1 MSPLVE
7 PPKPAWSRDSVAL
20 KLPGISSLEDLSEN
34 WAFGGA
40 DGSGVR
46 VAVIDSG
53 IDAQHPQL
61 DGCVDVENGV
71 SFAVGDD
78 GEVGAAVGPHD
89 DVFGHGTACAGIV
102 HSLAPKARMTSVKV
116 LGPGLGG
123 KAAAFHA
130 GLAWAVDHEP
140 RFDVINLSL
149 GTHKRD
155 WALAFHEVCDRAY
168 FRGSMVVTAANNVQK
183 TSFPSLFASVT
194 SVASSLTDDPRRFH
208 FNPQPPTEFLARGI
222 DVPVLWRG
230 GNTSVATGN
239 SFAAPHISGLI
250 ALVRS
255 KHPDL
260 RPFQVKTVL
269 WATAANVLEAE
280 PAEFAGR
287 LSRVMKQTRATRAS
301 RASRI
306 VVNQRPGSP
315 GQTVGRVHL
324 PDAGAGHVSGSGG

>member
-1 MSPLVE
+1 MSTNDE
-7 PPKPAWSRDSVAL
+7 PDRPAWSRDSASL
-20 KLPGISSLEDLSEN
+20 KLPGIASIEDLSET

-40 DGSGVR
+40 DGAGVR

-53 IDAQHPQL
+53 IDAAHDQL
-61 DGCVDVENGV
+61 EGCVDADSGV
-71 SFAVGDD
+71 SLSMDDD
-78 GEVGAAVGPHD
+78 GGVQADIGDHE
-89 DVFGHGTACAGIV
+89 DVFGHGTACAGII
-102 HSLAPKARMTSVKV
+102 HSLAPKAQVTSVKV

-149 GTHKRD
+149 GTHKRE

-168 FRGSMVVTAANNVQK
+168 FRGSMVVTAANNIQQ
-183 TSFPSLFASVT
+183 TSFPSLYASVT

-208 FNPQPPTEFLARGI
+208 FNPDPPTEFLARGI

-230 GNTSVATGN
+230 NGTSVATGN
-239 SFAAPHISGLI
+239 SFAAPHIAGLI
-250 ALVRS
+250 ALIRS
-255 KHPDL
+255 KHPEL

-269 WATAANVLEAE
+269 WATSANVLEAR

-287 LSRVMKQTRATRAS
+287 LSRTMGQAKATRGT

-306 VVNQRPGSP
+306 VVARSNPARSDP
-315 GQTVGRVHL
+315 
-324 PDAGAGHVSGSGG
+324 